1 MQIDCS
7 VNLRVAEIN
16 PWEDSRWEA
25 FLTAH
30 PDGTIYH
37 HPAWLK
43 ALEREYRQ
51 RAAFLACED
60 PDGTLL
66 GILPLLY
73 TRGLPLSGSRPL
85 TGPRLSSLPR
95 TPLAGPLTVGPAVTA
110 ELLREAVRRVTA
122 EPRIRMQIK
131 AHCGEQ
137 SDGIDGIV
145 RKPWR
150 VSYMVSLAG
159 SPGQSYTIPNSQNRS
174 SIKRAVNKGL
184 ANGVRT
190 RSAESEADL
199 RVWYGMYLE
208 TMRRN
213 LVVARPYRFFLALWE
228 LMRSNDMMRLIL
240 AEHHTDEGPRI
251 IGGYIFF
258 AFGHTI
264 TYAFGASRTRDLS
277 LRPNDIILW
286 QAINDASQTGFNFFD
301 LGEVPEGD
309 DELARFK
316 SKWGAEP
323 VRLYRYYY
331 PDFPDTERSTNKSSY
346 APVRLAKLIWRHM
359 PLTMTSWLGDRIYQ
373 YL

>member
-7 VNLRVAEIN
+7 VKLRVIEIN

-25 FLTAH
+25 FLIGH

-51 RAAFLACED
+51 RAVFLACED
-60 PDGTLL
+60 PDGTLM

-73 TRGLPLSGSRPL
+73 TRGLPLSGNRPL
-85 TGPRLSSLPR
+85 TGRRLSSLPR
-95 TPLAGPLTVGPAVTA
+95 TPLAGPLTVDPAVTA
-110 ELLREAVRRVTA
+110 ELLREAVRRATA

-131 AHCGEQ
+131 AHCGEL

-150 VSYMVSLAG
+150 VSYVVRLAG
-159 SPGQSYTIPNSQNRS
+159 RPGQTYTIANSQNRS

-190 RSAESEADL
+190 RPAESEADL
-199 RVWYGMYLE
+199 RVWYGIYLE

-213 LVVARPYRFFLALWE
+213 HVVVRPYRFFFALWE
-228 LMRSNDMMRLIL
+228 LMHSKGVMRLIL
-240 AEHHTDEGPRI
+240 AEHHTNEGSRI

-258 AFGHTI
+258 AFGHTV
-264 TYAFGASRTRDLS
+264 TYAFGASRTRDLF
-277 LRPNDIILW
+277 LRPNDIILS
-286 QAINDASQTGFNFFD
+286 QAINDASQGGFHFVD

-316 SKWGAEP
+316 SKWGADP

-331 PDFPDTERSTNKSSY
+331 PDFPDTERSTNKIRY
-346 APVRLAKLIWRHM
+346 AAMRLAKLIWRRM
-359 PLTMTSWLGDRIYQ
+359 PLTITAWLGDCIYG